1 MNLGDSGYS
10 FRVFIELERHTK
22 VNVTVNGRGNNTKM
36 ASAGVEELNQ
46 GWGPTSVTPAQQRW
60 TWRIRT
66 RWPSFLG
73 YTMNLGASLCCPRP
87 CVKNKTKGTKKM
99 DWVDGTV
106 GGLTHKHIHLSSYP
120 RIFIN

>member
-1 MNLGDSGYS
+1 M
-10 FRVFIELERHTK
+10 
-22 VNVTVNGRGNNTKM
+22 NVTVNGRGNNTKM
-36 ASAGVEELNQ
+36 ASTRVEELNQ
-46 GWGPTSVTPAQQRW
+46 GWGPTSVTPAQQKW

-73 YTMNLGASLCCPRP
+73 YTMNLELSLCYPRP

-106 GGLTHKHIHLSSYP
+106 GGVLNTQACTPEFLSP
-120 RIFIN
+120 EPVFLLIFKKK